1 MAFFFFLLGLLAA
14 LGALAVAFLRLPAKL
29 EAKLRAMTA
38 AKKPG
43 VWNKRH
49 PALRDLK
56 LLPNTAAPD
65 MAELKLKVKIIEA
78 TGLAPAEKNGSS
90 DAYVRLSFGGQSRKT
105 KFIPKSL
112 HPHVRPIIALFVCA
126 AVHGCALCRSIV
138 KSRAVERTLRVPRVG
153 PQREPPSQCL

>member
-112 HPHVRPIIALFVCA
+112 HPHVRPHYPSCPLRCVRSCA
-126 AVHGCALCRSIV
+126 IYRNC
-138 KSRAVERTLRVPRVG
+138 
-153 PQREPPSQCL
+153 